1 MPFFSFEKIK
11 KKFNRKKTVCQNKRK
26 MKEKIKTSEKMY
38 HIQIQ
43 RKTKILELQT

>member
-1 MPFFSFEKIK
+1 LKKSKKNSIEKKQFVKIK
-11 KKFNRKKTVCQNKRK
+11 MK